1 MARHQ
6 KGEKHLSSHSCSRSP
21 AERAPP
27 HQGRKGEAESN
38 WGSSFKRWVNL
49 CITVP
54 PPFLPPRGPP
64 PPHLYLKSCL
74 NIYAAKYLGRSGSSR
89 LALRTLA
96 LFYQIN
102 AWLFLWVSPLMG
114 RVARFNKEKDRI
126 PSYFWISTS
135 KYSYRT
141 GMLLLNSAVLFVIY
155 LYCKIACC
163 LSEI

>member
-1 MARHQ
+1 MACHQ
-6 KGEKHLSSHSCSRSP
+6 KGEKHLSSHSSSRSP

-54 PPFLPPRGPP
+54 PPHPPHLL
-64 PPHLYLKSCL
+64 HLYLKSCL

-114 RVARFNKEKDRI
+114 RVARFNKEKDRM

-141 GMLLLNSAVLFVIY
+141 GMLLLNSAVLFGTY
-155 LYCKIACC
+155 LYCKITCC